1 MESVSRVVVGVSG
14 ASGAVLAVHVLEL
27 LSQSPSIETHL
38 VISNAARQT
47 LNHEV
52 GPLAVS
58 SLLAMSDCSYE
69 IDAIGAEIASGSFP
83 VSGMIVAP
91 CSMRTLSAI
100 ACGNTDN
107 LLTRAADVQLK
118 ERRKLVLLARETP
131 VHLVHLKNMV
141 SVTEM
146 GAIVMPPVPG
156 FYQKPQT
163 VAEIVH
169 HIAARAIDLLRLPIR
184 QFARPWDGGAPE
196 EGRAGSPEARVFK
209 IGVLTVS
216 DRASR
221 GEYKDVSGPCIE
233 KWIRDAVVSE
243 VEIERRVVSDG
254 VHSVAAALVELADI
268 RGCDL
273 VFTTGGTG
281 PSPRDLT
288 REAMSRVIEK
298 ELPGFG
304 EHLRRCGL
312 DQTPTS
318 ILSRQTAG
326 VRGKTLIVNLP
337 GKPRSID
344 VGLVAIFGAVPYCLE
359 LIGAGR
365 LETKPHIAEA
375 YRP

>member
-1 MESVSRVVVGVSG
+1 MEAVSRVIVGISG
-14 ASGAVLAVHVLEL
+14 ASGAPLAMRILKL
-27 LSQSPSIETHL
+27 LSQNPSVETHL
-38 VISNAARQT
+38 VISDAARQT

-52 GPLAVS
+52 GPDAIDRLP
-58 SLLAMSDCSYE
+58 SLCDRQYD
-69 IDAIGAEIASGSFP
+69 IGAIGAEIASGSFP

-131 VHLVHLKNMV
+131 LHLGHLRNMV
-141 SVTEM
+141 TVTEM
-146 GAIVMPPVPG
+146 GAIVMPPVPA
-156 FYQKPQT
+156 FYHNPQS
-163 VAEIVH
+163 VAEIVD
-169 HIAARAIDLLRLPIR
+169 HIAARAIDLLHLPMR
-184 QFARPWDGGAPE
+184 QLAEPWTGGGPAHLPRPSRETG
-196 EGRAGSPEARVFK
+196 VVK
-209 IGVLTVS
+209 IAVLTIS

-221 GEYKDVSGPCIE
+221 GEYEDFSGPHIE
-233 KWIRDAVVSE
+233 AWIRGAIVSDF
-243 VEIERRVVSDG
+243 EIERHIVPDG
-254 VHSVAAALVELADI
+254 IDSVASALAELCDD
-268 RGCDL
+268 RGFDL
-273 VFTTGGTG
+273 ILTTGGTG

-288 REAMSRVIEK
+288 REAMARVMDK

-304 EHLRRCGL
+304 EQLRRAGL
-312 DQTPTS
+312 EQTPTS

-326 VRGKTLIVNLP
+326 VRGRTLIFNLP

-344 VGLVAIFGAVPYCLE
+344 IGLNAVFGAVPYCLD

-365 LETKPHIAEA
+365 IETDPNIINA